1 MNFREAKK
9 EDIESILEVISH
21 AKEYMKRNNSTQW
34 NENYPNKET
43 IINDIEK
50 NSKKKVM
57 TYTKPIASDENEKN
71 EIQKLLCCDFN
82 YNEIYKNIKGKWK
95 TFGNYASIHR
105 CAIHKELRGQGYGS
119 ELFKF
124 AEKLALSKNIRSVRI
139 DTAPENETMKHLF
152 NKNGYEYCGIVF
164 IDGEKIAYE
173 KLLTSNLEYK

>member
-50 NSKKKVM
+50 NIGYVLIVENLIRG
-57 TYTKPIASDENEKN
+57 YIVVDFSD
-71 EIQKLLCCDFN
+71 D
-82 YNEIYKNIKGKWK
+82 EIYKNIKGKWK
-95 TFGNYASIHR
+95 NFGNYASIHR

-152 NKNGYEYCGIVF
+152 NKNGYEYCGTVF

>member
-9 EDIESILEVISH
+9 EDIENILEVISH

-50 NSKKKVM
+50 NIGYVLIVENLIRGYM
-57 TYTKPIASDENEKN
+57 VVEFSD
-71 EIQKLLCCDFN
+71 D
-82 YNEIYKNIKGKWK
+82 EIYKNIKGKWK

-124 AEKLALSKNIRSVRI
+124 AEKLALSKNIRSVRV

-152 NKNGYEYCGIVF
+152 NKNGYEYCGTVF

>member
-9 EDIESILEVISH
+9 EVIESILEVISH

-43 IINDIEK
+43 IINDIENNIGYVLIVK
-50 NSKKKVM
+50 NLIRGYIVVDF
-57 TYTKPIASDENEKN
+57 SD
-71 EIQKLLCCDFN
+71 D
-82 YNEIYKNIKGKWK
+82 EIYKNIKGKWK

-124 AEKLALSKNIRSVRI
+124 AEKLALSKNIRSVRV

>member
-50 NSKKKVM
+50 NIGYVLIVENLIRG
-57 TYTKPIASDENEKN
+57 YIVVDFSDDEV
-71 EIQKLLCCDFN
+71 
-82 YNEIYKNIKGKWK
+82 YKNIKGKWK

-124 AEKLALSKNIRSVRI
+124 AEKLALSKNIRSVRV

-173 KLLTSNLEYK
+173 KLLTSNLKYK

>member
-9 EDIESILEVISH
+9 EDIKSILEVISH

-43 IINDIEK
+43 IINDIENNIGYVLIVK
-50 NSKKKVM
+50 NLIRGYIVVDF
-57 TYTKPIASDENEKN
+57 SDDEV
-71 EIQKLLCCDFN
+71 
-82 YNEIYKNIKGKWK
+82 YKSIKGKWK

-124 AEKLALSKNIRSVRI
+124 AEKLALSKNIRSVRV

>member
-50 NSKKKVM
+50 NIGYVLIVENLIRGYM
-57 TYTKPIASDENEKN
+57 VVEFSD
-71 EIQKLLCCDFN
+71 D
-82 YNEIYKNIKGKWK
+82 EIYKNIKGKWK

-152 NKNGYEYCGIVF
+152 NKNGYEYCGTVF

>member
-1 MNFREAKK
+1 MNFRKARK
-9 EDIESILEVISH
+9 EDIENILKIISH
-21 AKEYMKRNNSTQW
+21 AKEYMKKNNSTQW

-50 NSKKKVM
+50 NIGYVLM
-57 TYTKPIASDENEKN
+57 VENL
-71 EIQKLLCCDFN
+71 IRGYMVVDFFDD
-82 YNEIYKNIKGKWK
+82 EIYKNIKGKWK

-124 AEKLALSKNIRSVRI
+124 AEKLALSKNIRSVRV

-152 NKNGYEYCGIVF
+152 NKNGYEYCGTIF

>member
-9 EDIESILEVISH
+9 EDIKSILEVISH

-50 NSKKKVM
+50 NIGYVLIVENLIRG
-57 TYTKPIASDENEKN
+57 YIVVDFSDDEV
-71 EIQKLLCCDFN
+71 
-82 YNEIYKNIKGKWK
+82 YKNIKGKWK

-124 AEKLALSKNIRSVRI
+124 AEKLALSKNIRSVRV

>member
-21 AKEYMKRNNSTQW
+21 AKEYMKKNNSTQW

-43 IINDIEK
+43 IINDIE
-50 NSKKKVM
+50 NSIGYVLIVENLIRG
-57 TYTKPIASDENEKN
+57 YIVVDFSD
-71 EIQKLLCCDFN
+71 D
-82 YNEIYKNIKGKWK
+82 EIYKNIKGKWK

-124 AEKLALSKNIRSVRI
+124 AEKLALSKNIRSVRV

-152 NKNGYEYCGIVF
+152 NKNGYEYCGTVF

>member
-43 IINDIEK
+43 IINDIE
-50 NSKKKVM
+50 NSIGYVLIVENLIRGYM
-57 TYTKPIASDENEKN
+57 VVDFSDDEV
-71 EIQKLLCCDFN
+71 
-82 YNEIYKNIKGKWK
+82 YKNIKGKWK

-124 AEKLALSKNIRSVRI
+124 AEKLALSKNIRSVRV

>member
-50 NSKKKVM
+50 NIGYVLIVENLIRG
-57 TYTKPIASDENEKN
+57 YIVVDFSD
-71 EIQKLLCCDFN
+71 D
-82 YNEIYKNIKGKWK
+82 EIYKNIKGKWK

-164 IDGEKIAYE
+164 IDGEKIVYE

>member
-9 EDIESILEVISH
+9 EDIENILEVISH

-43 IINDIEK
+43 IINDIENNIGYVLIVK
-50 NSKKKVM
+50 NLIRGYIVVDF
-57 TYTKPIASDENEKN
+57 SDDEV
-71 EIQKLLCCDFN
+71 
-82 YNEIYKNIKGKWK
+82 YKNIKGKWK

-124 AEKLALSKNIRSVRI
+124 AEKLALSKNIRSVRV

>member
-9 EDIESILEVISH
+9 EDIESILEVISQ

-43 IINDIEK
+43 IINDIENNIGYVLIVK
-50 NSKKKVM
+50 NLIRGYIVVDF
-57 TYTKPIASDENEKN
+57 SDDEV
-71 EIQKLLCCDFN
+71 
-82 YNEIYKNIKGKWK
+82 YKNIKGKWK

-124 AEKLALSKNIRSVRI
+124 AEKLALSKNIRSVRV

-152 NKNGYEYCGIVF
+152 NKNGYEYCGTVF
-164 IDGEKIAYE
+164 IDGKKIAYE

>member
-9 EDIESILEVISH
+9 EDIENILEVISH
-21 AKEYMKRNNSTQW
+21 AKEYMKKNNSTQW

-43 IINDIEK
+43 IINDIE
-50 NSKKKVM
+50 NSIGYVLIVENLIRGYM
-57 TYTKPIASDENEKN
+57 VVDFSD
-71 EIQKLLCCDFN
+71 D
-82 YNEIYKNIKGKWK
+82 EIYKNIKGKWK

-124 AEKLALSKNIRSVRI
+124 AEKLALSKNIRSVRV

-152 NKNGYEYCGIVF
+152 NKNGYEYCGTVF

>member
-43 IINDIEK
+43 IINDIE
-50 NSKKKVM
+50 NNIGYVLIVENLIRG
-57 TYTKPIASDENEKN
+57 YIVVDFSDDEV
-71 EIQKLLCCDFN
+71 
-82 YNEIYKNIKGKWK
+82 YKNIKGKWK

-105 CAIHKELRGQGYGS
+105 CAIHQELRGQGYGS

-124 AEKLALSKNIRSVRI
+124 AEKLALSKNIRSVRV

-152 NKNGYEYCGIVF
+152 NKNGYEYCGTVF

>member
-43 IINDIEK
+43 IINDIENNIGYVLIVK
-50 NSKKKVM
+50 NLIRGYIVVDF
-57 TYTKPIASDENEKN
+57 SDDEV
-71 EIQKLLCCDFN
+71 
-82 YNEIYKNIKGKWK
+82 YKNIKGKWK
-95 TFGNYASIHR
+95 TFGNYAFIHR

-124 AEKLALSKNIRSVRI
+124 AEKLALSKNIRSVRV

>member
-34 NENYPNKET
+34 NENYPSKET

-50 NSKKKVM
+50 NIGYVLIVENLIRGYM
-57 TYTKPIASDENEKN
+57 VVEFSD
-71 EIQKLLCCDFN
+71 D
-82 YNEIYKNIKGKWK
+82 EIYKNIKGKWK

-124 AEKLALSKNIRSVRI
+124 AEKLALSKNIRSVRV

-152 NKNGYEYCGIVF
+152 NKNGYEYCGTVF

>member
-43 IINDIEK
+43 IINDIE
-50 NSKKKVM
+50 NSIGYVLIVENLIRGYM
-57 TYTKPIASDENEKN
+57 VVDFSD
-71 EIQKLLCCDFN
+71 D
-82 YNEIYKNIKGKWK
+82 EIYKNIKGKWK

-124 AEKLALSKNIRSVRI
+124 AEKLALSKNIRSVRV

-152 NKNGYEYCGIVF
+152 NKNGYEYCGTVF

>member
-9 EDIESILEVISH
+9 EDIENILEVIFH
-21 AKEYMKRNNSTQW
+21 AKEYMKKNNSTQW

-43 IINDIEK
+43 IINDIE
-50 NSKKKVM
+50 NSIGYVLIVENLIRGYM
-57 TYTKPIASDENEKN
+57 VVDFSD
-71 EIQKLLCCDFN
+71 D
-82 YNEIYKNIKGKWK
+82 EIYKNIKGKWK

-124 AEKLALSKNIRSVRI
+124 AEKLALSKNIRSVRV

-152 NKNGYEYCGIVF
+152 NKNGYEYCGTVF

>member
-50 NSKKKVM
+50 NIGYVLIVENLIRG
-57 TYTKPIASDENEKN
+57 YIVVDFSD
-71 EIQKLLCCDFN
+71 D
-82 YNEIYKNIKGKWK
+82 EIYKNIKGKWK

-105 CAIHKELRGQGYGS
+105 CAIHKELRGQGYES

>member
-9 EDIESILEVISH
+9 EDIENILEVISH
-21 AKEYMKRNNSTQW
+21 AKEYMKKNNSTQW

-43 IINDIEK
+43 IINDIE
-50 NSKKKVM
+50 NSIGYVLIVENLIRGYM
-57 TYTKPIASDENEKN
+57 VVDFSD
-71 EIQKLLCCDFN
+71 D
-82 YNEIYKNIKGKWK
+82 EIYKNIKGKWK

-152 NKNGYEYCGIVF
+152 NKNGYEYCGTVF

>member
-43 IINDIEK
+43 IINDIENNIGYVLIVK
-50 NSKKKVM
+50 NLIRGYIVVDF
-57 TYTKPIASDENEKN
+57 SDDEV
-71 EIQKLLCCDFN
+71 
-82 YNEIYKNIKGKWK
+82 YKNIKGKWK
-95 TFGNYASIHR
+95 IFGNYASIHR

-124 AEKLALSKNIRSVRI
+124 AEKLALSKNIRSVRV

-152 NKNGYEYCGIVF
+152 NKNGYEYCGTVF
-164 IDGEKIAYE
+164 IDGKKIAYE
-173 KLLTSNLEYK
+173 KLLTSR

>member
-43 IINDIEK
+43 IINDIENNIGYVLIVK
-50 NSKKKVM
+50 NLIRGYIVVDFFD
-57 TYTKPIASDENEKN
+57 DEV
-71 EIQKLLCCDFN
+71 
-82 YNEIYKNIKGKWK
+82 YKNIKGKWK

-124 AEKLALSKNIRSVRI
+124 AEKLALSKNIRSVRV

>member
-43 IINDIEK
+43 IINDIE
-50 NSKKKVM
+50 NNIGYVLIVENLIRGYM
-57 TYTKPIASDENEKN
+57 VVDFSDDEV
-71 EIQKLLCCDFN
+71 
-82 YNEIYKNIKGKWK
+82 YKNIKGKWK

-124 AEKLALSKNIRSVRI
+124 AEKLALSKNIRSVRV

>member
-50 NSKKKVM
+50 NIGYVLIVENLIRGYM
-57 TYTKPIASDENEKN
+57 VVDFSD
-71 EIQKLLCCDFN
+71 D
-82 YNEIYKNIKGKWK
+82 EIYKNIKGKWK

-124 AEKLALSKNIRSVRI
+124 AEKLALSKNIRSVRV

-152 NKNGYEYCGIVF
+152 NKNGYEYCGTVF

>member
-1 MNFREAKK
+1 MNFIEAKT

-50 NSKKKVM
+50 NIGYVLIVENLIRGYM
-57 TYTKPIASDENEKN
+57 VVEFSD
-71 EIQKLLCCDFN
+71 D
-82 YNEIYKNIKGKWK
+82 EIYKNIKGKWK

-124 AEKLALSKNIRSVRI
+124 AEKLALSKNIRSVRV

-152 NKNGYEYCGIVF
+152 NKNGYEYCGTVF

>member
-50 NSKKKVM
+50 NIGYVLIVENLIKGYIVVDF
-57 TYTKPIASDENEKN
+57 SD
-71 EIQKLLCCDFN
+71 D
-82 YNEIYKNIKGKWK
+82 EIYKNIKGKWK

>member
-50 NSKKKVM
+50 NIGYVLIVENLIRG
-57 TYTKPIASDENEKN
+57 YIVVDFSDDEV
-71 EIQKLLCCDFN
+71 
-82 YNEIYKNIKGKWK
+82 YKNIKGKWK

-124 AEKLALSKNIRSVRI
+124 AEKLALSKNIRSVRV